1 MVEGKKK
8 LESNKGQ
15 VDYYLRMKK
24 LLINLDDENHIKK
37 YWEDNNR
44 FNSDSEFAKY
54 IERRK

>member
-1 MVEGKKK
+1 MVEGQKK